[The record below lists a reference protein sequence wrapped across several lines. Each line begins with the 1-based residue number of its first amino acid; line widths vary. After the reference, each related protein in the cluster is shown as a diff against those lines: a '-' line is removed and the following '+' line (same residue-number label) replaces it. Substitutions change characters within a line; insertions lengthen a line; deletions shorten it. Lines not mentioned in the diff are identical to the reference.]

1 MAKPRMLPLKD
12 GAVVDPRLSVY
23 GVRGL
28 RVVGCSIVP
37 RLPDVIIQAAVLMI
51 GEKGA
56 MMIKENWKG
65 HLRE

>member
-1 MAKPRMLPLKD
+1 MLPLKD

-28 RVVGCSIVP
+28 RVVDCSIVP

-56 MMIKENWKG
+56 MMI
-65 HLRE
+65 RED